1 MSTDEPRAPAGG
13 RERGSGLL
21 MGRLFGVPVYV
32 APTWFLIAA
41 LITVVFGPTVNDR
54 LGLGTASYLVA
65 FAFAVLLYL
74 SVLVHELSHS
84 VVALQFGLP
93 VRRISLYL
101 LGGVSEIEK
110 EPETPGREFA
120 VAVAGPI
127 LSLALAGVG
136 YFLVRV
142 LDPETVLGF
151 LALELT
157 IANFI
162 VGIFNLLPG
171 LPLDGGR
178 VLQAA
183 VWKAT
188 GRRTTGLLAAGWIG
202 RGVAVLVVVAPL
214 LMSIA
219 SAGGISLFTVL
230 WGVLIATFIWAG
242 ATQAI
247 QSAKVRERLPSLRA
261 RPLTRR
267 ALPIGADVPLAE
279 ALRQAHEDGARAL
292 VIVDAE
298 GRPTALVNE
307 AAVSATPE
315 QRRPWVA
322 VGTLARALA
331 PGLILD
337 AQLEGEDLVRA
348 MHATPATE
356 YLVVEPT
363 GQVYGVLSTADV
375 DAAFARA

>member
-1 MSTDEPRAPAGG
+1 MSTDNRDREP
-13 RERGSGLL
+13 GSGLL
-21 MGRLFGVPVYV
+21 MGRLFGVPIYV

-41 LITVVFGPTVNDR
+41 LITVLFAPSIDR
-54 LGLGTASYLVA
+54 ELGLGAGSYVVA
-65 FAFAVLLYL
+65 LAFAVLLYL

-120 VAVAGPI
+120 VAVAGPV
-127 LSLALAGVG
+127 LSLTLAAAG
-136 YFLVRV
+136 YALVRV
-142 LDPETVLGF
+142 LDADTVLGF

-157 IANFI
+157 FANVI

-188 GRRTTGLLAAGWIG
+188 GRRATGQLAAGWVG
-202 RGVAVLVVVAPL
+202 RGVAVLVVAVPL
-214 LMSIA
+214 LA
-219 SAGGISLFTVL
+219 SMASRERIGLFTIL
-230 WGVLIATFIWAG
+230 WGALIAVFIWTG

-247 QSAKVRERLPSLRA
+247 QGAKVRERLPRLRTRA
-261 RPLTRR
+261 LTRR
-267 ALPIGADVPLAE
+267 ALPVTADMPLAE
-279 ALRQAHEDGARAL
+279 ALRRAHDAHARAL
-292 VIVDAE
+292 VIVDSE
-298 GRPTALVNE
+298 ERPTALVNE
-307 AAVSATPE
+307 AAVRATPE
-315 QRRPWVA
+315 QRRPWVP
-322 VGTLARALA
+322 VGGLARALEG
-331 PGLILD
+331 GLIIEAD
-337 AQLEGEDLVRA
+337 LEGENLVRA
-348 MHATPATE
+348 MQAAPATE

-363 GQVYGVLSTADV
+363 TREVYGVLATADV
-375 DAAFARA
+375 DAEFARS

>member
-1 MSTDEPRAPAGG
+1 MSTDDSRGRARGG
-13 RERGSGLL
+13 GLL

-41 LITVVFGPTVNDR
+41 LITVVFAPSVDAR
-54 LGLGTASYLVA
+54 LGLGAGSYVVA
-65 FAFAVLLYL
+65 LAFAVLLYL

-84 VVALQFGLP
+84 VVALRFGLP

-120 VAVAGPI
+120 VAIAGPV
-127 LSLALAGVG
+127 LSLTLAGVG
-136 YFLVRV
+136 YALARM
-142 LDPETVLGF
+142 LDPDTVLGF

-188 GRRTTGLLAAGWIG
+188 GRRTTGLLAAGWVG
-202 RGVAVLVVVAPL
+202 RGVAVLVVAIPL
-214 LMSIA
+214 LVSMTSRGRI
-219 SAGGISLFTVL
+219 GLFTIL
-230 WGVLIATFIWAG
+230 WGVLIATFIWSG

-247 QSAKVRERLPSLRA
+247 QTARVRERLPTLRA
-261 RPLTRR
+261 RTLTRR
-267 ALPIGADVPLAE
+267 ALPVTADVPLAE
-279 ALRQAHEDGARAL
+279 ALRRAHADGARAL
-292 VIVDAE
+292 VIVDGE
-298 GRPTALVNE
+298 GRPAALVNE
-307 AAVSATPE
+307 AAVTATPE
-315 QRRPWVA
+315 QRRPWVS
-322 VGTLARALA
+322 VGGLARSLDQ
-331 PGLILD
+331 GLVINADL
-337 AQLEGEDLVRA
+337 QGEDLVRA
-348 MHATPATE
+348 MQATPATE

-363 GQVYGVLSTADV
+363 GDVYGVLSTSDV
-375 DAAFARA
+375 DAVFARA